1 MKTVI
6 FGCGFTG
13 TNLLKYLPN
22 AHCTELPELCKN
34 GQIPFNF
41 YDPAT
46 WKNIPKFDQAI
57 ITFKMTDPLL
67 AKKFAGMLYQK
78 KIILL
83 SSARNLINSQPNE
96 MIDESCLLSDTPRPI
111 SESHFKSFSTILY
124 LGLIWGADRMPTKWI
139 SEGRIKNGEK
149 FINLIHVDDICKII
163 LFILESKSK
172 LNQQYL
178 TSDGNPVKWV
188 ELAKQKGLDLSCHKS
203 GLESRRF
210 NTTKLK
216 AILPDDFQFYKP

>member
-22 AHCTELPELCKN
+22 AYCTELPKLCQN
-34 GQIPFNF
+34 DQIPFDF
-41 YDPAT
+41 YDSAT
-46 WKNIPKFDQAI
+46 WENIPNFDQAI
-57 ITFKMTDPLL
+57 ITFKMTDPLIAEQFATML
-67 AKKFAGMLYQK
+67 SKKK
-78 KIILL
+78 VILL

-96 MIDESCLLSDTPRPI
+96 IIDENSLLSDTPRPI

-124 LGLIWGADRMPTKWI
+124 LGLIWGADRTPTKWI

-149 FINLIHVDDICKII
+149 FINLIHVDDICRII
-163 LFILESKSK
+163 QFLLERKSK
-172 LNQQYL
+172 PNQQYL
-178 TSDGNPVKWV
+178 ASDGKPVKWA
-188 ELAKQKGLDLSCHKS
+188 ELAKPKGLNLSSHKC

-216 AILPDDFQFYKP
+216 AILPDDFQFHTP